1 MELIIDFFSR
11 ALGSVVL
18 ASYDT
23 APIWVPL
30 VLGVIAAR
38 TWVYY
43 VRANHLAQQKWV
55 VLEIKIPRDT
65 FKSPLAMEVVLS
77 ALHQTSGESNWY
89 AKYILGK
96 SRVWFSLELVS
107 IEGKVRF
114 FLLTRPFFRSVV
126 QNNIYAQY
134 PTIEI
139 FEVADYTSHVP
150 YGQEESLWSLWG
162 LEFALTK
169 EDPYPIKT
177 YVDYGLDK
185 DPKEEFKIDPMTP
198 MLEMLGSIGKGNQ
211 MWIQILVRATKKDN
225 KKAGGLF
232 GKAADWKKDGEELV
246 EKLRKEY
253 SKQEPKPGQT
263 FAFDRTLTKGQQEE
277 IAAIERSIAKPGF
290 DCGIRGIYLAKG
302 DTFDATNIPG
312 MLGAFKQYNSNE
324 LNGFKPSNV
333 TGFDFPWEDFRGMRL
348 SEKKA
353 TLFNAYVR
361 RSYFHPPYKR
371 KSFVLNSEELA
382 TIFHFPG
389 SVAETPTFERIES
402 KKVEPPA
409 NLPVG

>member
-11 ALGSVVL
+11 ALGSVIS

-23 APIWVPL
+23 APIWTPL

-43 VRANHLAQQKWV
+43 IRANHLAQQKWV
-55 VLEIKIPRDT
+55 ILEIKIPRDT
-65 FKSPLAMEVVLS
+65 FKSPLAMEVVLN

-89 AKYILGK
+89 AKYIQGK

-107 IEGKVRF
+107 IEGRVRF
-114 FLLTRPFFRSVV
+114 FLLTRPFFRNVV

-139 FEVADYTSHVP
+139 YEVADYTAHVP
-150 YGQEESLWSLWG
+150 YGQEGSDWSVWG

-198 MLEMLGSIGKGNQ
+198 MLEMLGSLGKGNQ

-225 KKAGGLF
+225 KKVGGLF
-232 GKAADWKKDGEELV
+232 GKPSDWKKEGEDLIEEL
-246 EKLRKEY
+246 RKKY

-263 FAFDRTLTKGQQEE
+263 FTSDRILTKGQQEE
-277 IAAIERSIAKPGF
+277 IAAIQRSISKPGF
-290 DCGIRGIYLAKG
+290 DCGIRGVYLAKG

-312 MLGAFKQYNSNE
+312 LLGAFKQYNSNE

-333 TGFDFPWEDFRGMRL
+333 TGFDFPWEDFRGKRL

-353 TLFNAYVR
+353 TLFNAYIQ

-402 KKVEPPA
+402 KKVESPT
-409 NLPVG
+409 NLPI

>member
-114 FLLTRPFFRSVV
+114 FLLTRPFSEVSCKI
-126 QNNIYAQY
+126 IY
-134 PTIEI
+134 
-139 FEVADYTSHVP
+139 
-150 YGQEESLWSLWG
+150 
-162 LEFALTK
+162 
-169 EDPYPIKT
+169 
-177 YVDYGLDK
+177 
-185 DPKEEFKIDPMTP
+185 TP
-198 MLEMLGSIGKGNQ
+198 
-211 MWIQILVRATKKDN
+211 
-225 KKAGGLF
+225 
-232 GKAADWKKDGEELV
+232 
-246 EKLRKEY
+246 
-253 SKQEPKPGQT
+253 
-263 FAFDRTLTKGQQEE
+263 
-277 IAAIERSIAKPGF
+277 
-290 DCGIRGIYLAKG
+290 
-302 DTFDATNIPG
+302 NIP
-312 MLGAFKQYNSNE
+312 
-324 LNGFKPSNV
+324 P
-333 TGFDFPWEDFRGMRL
+333 
-348 SEKKA
+348 
-353 TLFNAYVR
+353 
-361 RSYFHPPYKR
+361 
-371 KSFVLNSEELA
+371 
-382 TIFHFPG
+382 
-389 SVAETPTFERIES
+389 
-402 KKVEPPA
+402 
-409 NLPVG
+409 

>member
-1 MELIIDFFSR
+1 
-11 ALGSVVL
+11 
-18 ASYDT
+18 
-23 APIWVPL
+23 
-30 VLGVIAAR
+30 
-38 TWVYY
+38 
-43 VRANHLAQQKWV
+43 
-55 VLEIKIPRDT
+55 
-65 FKSPLAMEVVLS
+65 FKSPLAMEVVLN

-150 YGQEESLWSLWG
+150 YGQEGSDWSLWG

-177 YVDYGLDK
+177 YTDYGLDR

-198 MLEMLGSIGKGNQ
+198 MLEMLGSLGKGNQ

-232 GKAADWKKDGEELV
+232 GKASDWKKDGEKLI

-253 SKQEPKPGQT
+253 SEQKPKPGQT
-263 FAFDRTLTKGQQEE
+263 VAFDRTLTKGQQEE
-277 IAAIERSIAKPGF
+277 IAAIERSISKLGF

-312 MLGAFKQYNSNE
+312 LLGAFKQYNSNE

-333 TGFDFPWEDFRGMRL
+333 TGFDFPWEDFQNMRL
-348 SEKKA
+348 SKKKA
-353 TLFNAYVR
+353 TLFNAYVQ